1 MSWFRSLPQ
10 PDASG
15 GRSRA
20 EPPTAGPGVPVPA
33 GTSPPGVPPGTRPL
47 TAPPAPP
54 KKVARFIATEAAQ
67 SGLKLAEDGKLP
79 SLQLKEPGESK
90 AKQGGSGGVN
100 PLLLFGALAFSIVT
114 SVILVFLPTES
125 ETPVRSD
132 AKKQA
137 RLEIQ
142 ENYIAGMDKD
152 AALESY
158 QVLLR
163 GALQA
168 RSRRDYPEE
177 RRCYRRVLDMLRT
190 ERTGRFEKGLT
201 GSPTRDET
209 LEKLITTLLSD

>member
-1 MSWFRSLPQ
+1 M
-10 PDASG
+10 
-15 GRSRA
+15 
-20 EPPTAGPGVPVPA
+20 PA
-33 GTSPPGVPPGTRPL
+33 GTSTPGVPPGARPS

-79 SLQLKEPGESK
+79 GLRLKEPGESK

-100 PLLLFGALAFSIVT
+100 PLLLFGALALSIVT

-125 ETPVRSD
+125 ESPVRSD

-152 AALESY
+152 AALEPY
-158 QVLLR
+158 QILLR

-168 RSRRDYPEE
+168 RSRRDYAEE

-209 LEKLITTLLSD
+209 LDKLITTLLSD